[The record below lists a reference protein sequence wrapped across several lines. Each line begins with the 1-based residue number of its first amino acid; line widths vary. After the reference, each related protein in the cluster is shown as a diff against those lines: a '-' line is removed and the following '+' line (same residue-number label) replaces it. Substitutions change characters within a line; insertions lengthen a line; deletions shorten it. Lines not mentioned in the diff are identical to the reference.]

1 MAVLNL
7 ETAWVNLASDLSQ
20 SLALWSADWSDGRS
34 VPGDVRTYA
43 GGRRRVVSRAGK
55 LRNLSVT
62 FPTVTGAQVETLVG
76 WAGQTILLRDKRG
89 RIVWCVY
96 FSVSVSDRRDGTY
109 DVTVQV
115 AEVSGSAA
123 V

>member
-1 MAVLNL
+1 MASVLL

-20 SLALWSADWSDGRS
+20 SLALWSADWSDDRS
-34 VPGDVRTYA
+34 VPGAIRTYA

-62 FPTVTGAQVETLVG
+62 FPTIIGAQVETLVG
-76 WAGQTILLRDKRG
+76 WAGQTVLLRDKRG
-89 RIVWCVY
+89 RLVWCVY
-96 FSVSVSDRRDGTY
+96 FSAAVSDRRDGTY

-115 AEVSGSAA
+115 SEVAGSAEV
-123 V
+123 